1 MTGHPEVLSRNQER
15 VLVESGAFLTGRGFY
30 LAGGTAVALHLGHRR
45 SVDGLSNATFC
56 CAILAAS
63 PLGRVPG

>member
-1 MTGHPEVLSRNQER
+1 
-15 VLVESGAFLTGRGFY
+15 
-30 LAGGTAVALHLGHRR
+30 VALHLGHRR